1 MGMEFEWDE
10 RKAAGNL
17 KKHKVSFD
25 EARTVFS
32 DPFSITI
39 DDPEHSADEFR
50 FIDIGSSSDG
60 TILVVSYTERNKIR
74 LISARKA
81 TKTERKTYEEEK
93 NR

>member
-17 KKHKVSFD
+17 EKHKVSFD

-60 TILVVSYTERNKIR
+60 TILVVSYTERTRIR

-81 TKTERKTYEEEK
+81 SKAERKMYEEEK
-93 NR
+93 SR

>member
-1 MGMEFEWDE
+1 MEFEWDK

-81 TKTERKTYEEEK
+81 TKTERKTYDEEK

>member
-50 FIDIGSSSDG
+50 FIDIGSSSYG

>member
-1 MGMEFEWDE
+1 MDLEFEWDE
-10 RKAAGNL
+10 DKAAANL
-17 KKHKVSFD
+17 KKHKVSFE
-25 EARTVFS
+25 EAKTVFS

-81 TKTERKTYEEEK
+81 SKSERKTYEEEK
-93 NR
+93 GR